1 MRNTRPTVKR
11 WSNGPIQPGSGGSKL
26 NGSRLSWHRLRKSDA
41 FWAVGNRLASGRI
54 TTISSVNFRYSRW
67 IANDSNPTLVE
78 VGLLSLVSL
87 GDHHA
92 AIYVLSNDDAVSCA
106 RTQKFPTDS
115 CEANGACSAA
125 QRMNTGES
133 DTIMPWSERHGKVGL
148 FRGNWPCNGC
158 VGQFVPQTPPLP
170 CRA

>member
-1 MRNTRPTVKR
+1 MRNTQPTVKR

-26 NGSRLSWHRLRKSDA
+26 NGSRPSWHRLRKFNA
-41 FWAVGNRLASGRI
+41 FWAAGNRLAPGRI
-54 TTISSVNFRYSRW
+54 TAISPMNTGYLRW
-67 IANDSNPTLVE
+67 IANNSNPALVE
-78 VGLLSLVSL
+78 VVSAGLVSL
-87 GDHHA
+87 GDHPA

-148 FRGNWPCNGC
+148 FRGN
-158 VGQFVPQTPPLP
+158 
-170 CRA
+170 